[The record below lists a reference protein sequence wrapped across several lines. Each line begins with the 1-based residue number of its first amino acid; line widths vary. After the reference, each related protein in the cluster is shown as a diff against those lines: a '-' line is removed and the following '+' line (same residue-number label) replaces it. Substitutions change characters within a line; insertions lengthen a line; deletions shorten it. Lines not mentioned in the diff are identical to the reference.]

1 MTCFLVSI
9 RPFRSD
15 LSFEAILPEVC
26 KAVDLDTTLPRFLL
40 RVTVLMVA
48 IYTALPLMIERNSA
62 QYQPLVGSGS
72 LVVRNIVIMSSVW
85 HLLHKEDVFSYRQ
98 LRWPVLR
105 GVRISERRQVSHLH
119 DAELRSFT

>member
-62 QYQPLVGSGS
+62 QYQPLGSGS
-72 LVVRNIVIMSSVW
+72 LVVRNIVIISSVW
-85 HLLHKEDVFSYRQ
+85 DSYRR